1 MTLYGP
7 VLLLGL
13 DWEAGRRPKE
23 RRETDNSLCRV
34 CVCVLIEI
42 GNAYALS
49 LNDQECSEDLI
60 PFENQ
65 SPCSNLA
72 LNRLQARL
80 LLQRSRIRPA
90 AFGPPFSAENLKWI
104 TQLQTEEES
113 IVIVIAI
120 TIVIAIVIVI
130 VTIIITI
137 TIIIIIAERA

>member
-1 MTLYGP
+1 MGP
-7 VLLLGL
+7 CSSSA
-13 DWEAGRRPKE
+13 WTGRPGGDRKSGE
-23 RRETDNSLCRV
+23 RRIILCVV
-34 CVCVLIEI
+34 CVCVWIEI

-113 IVIVIAI
+113 VVIVIAI